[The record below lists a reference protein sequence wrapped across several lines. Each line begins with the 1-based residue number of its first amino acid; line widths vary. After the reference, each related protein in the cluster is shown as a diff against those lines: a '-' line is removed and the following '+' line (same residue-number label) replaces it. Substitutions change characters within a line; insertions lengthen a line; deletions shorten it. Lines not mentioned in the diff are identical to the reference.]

1 MSSMRAKHS
10 LTLLLEECIWREVQF
25 MNQIIMQ
32 FSVAYCF
39 ALRPKYT
46 QYFPEYFVLKSSVC
60 ESPIVQ
66 GC

>member
-1 MSSMRAKHS
+1 
-10 LTLLLEECIWREVQF
+10 